1 MRKKIFRIFSF
12 ILMTALLLPC
22 LSTVTFA
29 VEGDEETDK
38 AEGEN
43 ETITHVKGANVASE
57 TYIAGKYYRHLTSLP
72 LTGDNVT
79 DLLAVALSQLGY
91 MESDSVDDMSGET
104 GGSDN
109 YTEFNYNMGDF
120 GVGYGTGNYDW
131 CASFVS
137 YCLLQSRCTEQN
149 KIADWCRKHMGD
161 PEYIWREVGCP
172 KWAENLE
179 TVGKYEHSQ
188 ANGGDYTPKTGD
200 LIFFRWA
207 PNKAIGHIGIVVY
220 CDGERVYTVEGNTS
234 GGTTMV
240 SNGGAV
246 YFKNYAIDYSCI
258 DGYGVMPYIENEEM
272 SEIDYSGAHPTTGL
286 YINAAEKAVYSEPSV
301 ESDYVTLPLYTM
313 FEVIEVVEDGLGG
326 MLKAICEIDGKV
338 VEGYIVNSADER
350 VIQLSTTVPRPEPI
364 SFLPFDESDGFVG
377 GEVLG
382 YRLDGEV
389 VDENE
394 IIEITESGII
404 TLEGFFGYEKEIE
417 RVGYYLDGDREK
429 ITWIEDNC
437 FVDPEEQMEQIA
449 GEKVRKCAAN
459 AKLEDL
465 SYAEHKITFVLELE
479 NGVIPIVGTL
489 NFKVRRAPKQT
500 EPPKPKPTEKPTDA
514 PTEELSESES
524 ETLAVTQ
531 QSGCGAALGASA
543 VSLVGAASAVALT
556 LKKKKED

>member
-1 MRKKIFRIFSF
+1 
-12 ILMTALLLPC
+12 MTALLLPC
-22 LSTVTFA
+22 LSTLTFA
-29 VEGDEETDK
+29 VEGDEETDT

-43 ETITHVKGANVASE
+43 ETITHVKGANIASE
-57 TYIAGKYYRHLTSLP
+57 SYIAGKYYRHLTSLP

-91 MESDSVDDMSGET
+91 MESDSVEDMSGET

-137 YCLLQSRCTEQN
+137 FCLLQSRCTEQN
-149 KIADWCRKHMGD
+149 KISDWCRKHMGD
-161 PEYIWREVGCP
+161 PDYIWREVGCP

-179 TVGKYEHSQ
+179 TVGKYEHSK
-188 ANGGDYTPKTGD
+188 ANGGDYTPQSGD

-258 DGYGVMPYIENEEM
+258 DGYGIMPYVENEEM
-272 SEIDYSGAHPTTGL
+272 SEIDYSGAAPSTGL
-286 YINAAEKAVYSEPSV
+286 YINVAEKAVYSEPSV

-313 FEVIEVVEDGLGG
+313 FEVVEVVEDGLGG
-326 MLKAICEIDGKV
+326 MLKAICEIDGER

-364 SFLPFDESDGFVG
+364 SFLPYDESEGFVG
-377 GEVLG
+377 GEVLE
-382 YRLDGEV
+382 YRLDGEAIAREDVIV
-389 VDENE
+389 V
-394 IIEITESGII
+394 TESGIL
-404 TLEGFFGYEKEIE
+404 TLDGFFGFETEID
-417 RVGYYLDGDREK
+417 RIGYYLDGDREN
-429 ITWIEDNC
+429 INWVQGECVLEPT
-437 FVDPEEQMEQIA
+437 EEMEQIG
-449 GEKVRKCAAN
+449 GENARKCTASVELWN
-459 AKLEDL
+459 L
-465 SYAEHKITFVLELE
+465 SYSEHKITFVLMLK
-479 NGVIPIVGTL
+479 NGMIPILDTL
-489 NFKVRRAPKQT
+489 NFKVVRAPKQT
-500 EPPKPKPTEKPTDA
+500 EPLKPKPTETPTET
-514 PTEELSESES
+514 PTEEPSES
-524 ETLAVTQ
+524 ETSAAQ
-531 QSGCGAALGASA
+531 PSGCGAALGAGA
-543 VSLVGAASAVALT
+543 VSLVGVTGAGSL
-556 LKKKKED
+556 LIKKKRED